1 MKNSF
6 QLLDEQ
12 TALDLRSYL
21 TRAKKMDQKGT
32 VRLRAFGT
40 LLTAYVAP
48 LFPAAI
54 LDEGPTVLGLRTMEL
69 KSEAEI
75 SILVPIQS
83 VLDRIAFEL
92 EKPATELD
100 GISFELEKPT
110 SDERFVFEMTST
122 ERVPWAGVSPPR
134 TGWVQ
139 TGVLREEFLTSTAK
153 KGVTEVAET
162 IPESVGGPI
171 AARIR
176 AEVWGRAIDV
186 ESKVPAGA
194 AFAAAGLGF
203 LVKDQDVPIFHSQG
217 WVRLSTEF
225 GHVLSKEAKHF

>member
-1 MKNSF
+1 MKNTF

-12 TALDLRSYL
+12 TAKDLQAYL
-21 TRAKKMDQKGT
+21 TRAKKMDPKGV
-32 VRLRAFGT
+32 VRLRAFGA

-48 LFPAAI
+48 LFTGNI
-54 LDEGPTVLGLRTMEL
+54 LEDGPTVLGLRTMEL
-69 KSEAEI
+69 KSETEI
-75 SILVPIQS
+75 NILVPIQV

-92 EKPATELD
+92 EKPETA
-100 GISFELEKPT
+100 
-110 SDERFVFEMTST
+110 ERFVFDMVSS

-134 TGWVQ
+134 TGWVEA
-139 TGVLREEFLTSTAK
+139 GFLAEHMLTNVARR
-153 KGVTEVAET
+153 GIAEVAET

-176 AEVWGRAIDV
+176 AEVWGRAIDL

-203 LVKDQDVPIFHSQG
+203 LVKDEDVPVFHSQG

>member
-1 MKNSF
+1 MKNTF

-12 TALDLRSYL
+12 TALDLKSYL
-21 TRAKKMDQKGT
+21 TRARKMDQKGA

-48 LFPAAI
+48 LFTASI
-54 LDEGPTVLGLRTMEL
+54 LDDGPTVLGLRTMEL

-75 SILVPIQS
+75 NILVPIQA
-83 VLDRIAFEL
+83 VLDRLAFEL
-92 EKPATELD
+92 ERPATE
-100 GISFELEKPT
+100 
-110 SDERFVFEMTST
+110 ERFVFDMVST
-122 ERVPWAGVSPPR
+122 ERIPWAGVSPPR
-134 TGWVQ
+134 TGWVEA
-139 TGVLREEFLTSTAK
+139 GFLSEELLTNTAK
-153 KGVTEVAET
+153 KGITEVAET

-203 LVKDQDVPIFHSQG
+203 LVKDQNVPVFHSQG

>member
-1 MKNSF
+1 MKNTF

-12 TALDLRSYL
+12 TALDLKSYL
-21 TRAKKMDQKGT
+21 TRARKMDQKGS

-48 LFPAAI
+48 LFTASI
-54 LDEGPTVLGLRTMEL
+54 LDAGPTVLGLRTMEL

-75 SILVPIQS
+75 NILVSIQA
-83 VLDRIAFEL
+83 VLDRLAFEL
-92 EKPATELD
+92 ERPATE
-100 GISFELEKPT
+100 
-110 SDERFVFEMTST
+110 ERFIFDMVST
-122 ERVPWAGVSPPR
+122 ERIPWAGVSPPR
-134 TGWVQ
+134 TGWVEA
-139 TGVLREEFLTSTAK
+139 GFLSEELLTNTAK
-153 KGVTEVAET
+153 KGITDVAET

-176 AEVWGRAIDV
+176 AEVWGRAMDV

-203 LVKDQDVPIFHSQG
+203 LVKDQDVPVFHSQG